1 MRGGAA
7 AARRAAKSTPNAS
20 VWNLLLL
27 GALTLVVLV
36 LVAERSTVETTW
48 GAAISEARLVAA
60 VEERRGARTAEARRA
75 ETAEARRAGAGT
87 AAVDGAGAG
96 SRARSASRGDVRA
109 SKLKMIHVGKTGGQS
124 AYDFL
129 RRASSGS
136 IEEFHMRQ
144 VDSPRVREEETARG
158 PDGGAPV
165 RTRRLPLTYPS
176 PRGHP
181 SSSSGCGTTT

>member
-1 MRGGAA
+1 MRGAAA
-7 AARRAAKSTPNAS
+7 AARRAAKSTPTVS
-20 VWNLLLL
+20 VRNLLLL
-27 GALTLVVLV
+27 GALTLAVMV
-36 LVAERSTVETTW
+36 LVAERSTVDTTR
-48 GAAISEARLVAA
+48 GAAILEERLVAA
-60 VEERRGARTAEARRA
+60 VDERRGARTAE
-75 ETAEARRAGAGT
+75 AGT

-165 RTRRLPLTYPS
+165 RTRRLPLTCPS
-176 PRGHP
+176 PRRHP

>member
-7 AARRAAKSTPNAS
+7 AARRAAKSTPTVS
-20 VWNLLLL
+20 VRNLLLL
-27 GALTLVVLV
+27 GALTLAVMVLV
-36 LVAERSTVETTW
+36 LVAERSTVDTTR
-48 GAAISEARLVAA
+48 GAAILEERLLAA
-60 VEERRGARTAEARRA
+60 VEERRGARTAEA
-75 ETAEARRAGAGT
+75 GN

-96 SRARSASRGDVRA
+96 SRARLASRGDVRA

-144 VDSPRVREEETARG
+144 VDSPRVREKETARTV
-158 PDGGAPV
+158 A
-165 RTRRLPLTYPS
+165 
-176 PRGHP
+176 HP
-181 SSSSGCGTTT
+181 SARAACR